1 MIHMTRKPLEL
12 PAFRLATPVDMFDAL
27 TELISQGWRG
37 QISAE
42 ESGGYYLEANADAP
56 TRQIMAHI
64 GDVLVDDLGWRLL
77 TADQADAG
85 YDEVSQ

>member
-1 MIHMTRKPLEL
+1 
-12 PAFRLATPVDMFDAL
+12 
-27 TELISQGWRG
+27 
-37 QISAE
+37 
-42 ESGGYYLEANADAP
+42 
-56 TRQIMAHI
+56 MAHI